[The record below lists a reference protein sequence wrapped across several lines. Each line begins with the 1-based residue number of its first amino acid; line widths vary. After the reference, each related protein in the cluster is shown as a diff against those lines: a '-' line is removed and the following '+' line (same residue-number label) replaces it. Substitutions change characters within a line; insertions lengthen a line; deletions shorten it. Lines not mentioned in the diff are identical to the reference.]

1 MKKLILCALVA
12 LLCASCADA
21 KLSPTEKEIKKHVTD
36 FVNDRVGSCEELI
49 INYAMLEAMTA
60 LDIELEEK
68 TKYNALA
75 KSPTPELFM
84 GYIARAIYRKDKD
97 SYKVEHIN
105 LVYWEDH
112 DPCVFMADPE
122 FRYIYMSD
130 KIQWTT
136 IPVKVN
142 KVR

>member
-1 MKKLILCALVA
+1 MKKIFLFAIVA
-12 LLCASCADA
+12 LLFSSCADA
-21 KLSPTEKEIKKHVTD
+21 KLTPTEKEIKKHVTA
-36 FVNDRVGSCEELI
+36 FVNDRVGKCEELI
-49 INYAMLEAMTA
+49 INYTMLEAMTA

-97 SYKVEHIN
+97 SYKVEHLN
-105 LVYWEDH
+105 LVYWKDH

-130 KIQWTT
+130 KIRWTT
-136 IPVKVN
+136 IPAKVN

>member
-1 MKKLILCALVA
+1 MKKIFLFAIVALVFS
-12 LLCASCADA
+12 SCADMS
-21 KLSPTEKEIKKHVTD
+21 LTPTEKEIKKHVTA
-36 FVNDRVGSCEELI
+36 FINDRVGKCEELI
-49 INYAMLEAMTA
+49 INYTMLEAMTA

-97 SYKVEHIN
+97 SYKVEHLN
-105 LVYWEDH
+105 LVYWKDH

-122 FRYIYMSD
+122 YRYIYMSD
-130 KIQWTT
+130 KIRWTT

>member
-1 MKKLILCALVA
+1 MKKIFLFAIVALVFS
-12 LLCASCADA
+12 SCADMSLTPEQKKRKQSIMSYFDQRVGKCEEVIIKYA
-21 KLSPTEKEIKKHVTD
+21 KLDYSTVCDIYD
-36 FVNDRVGSCEELI
+36 EEV
-49 INYAMLEAMTA
+49 E
-60 LDIELEEK
+60 
-68 TKYNALA
+68 KYNNNAQYPQYWA
-75 KSPTPELFM
+75 TSEFV
-84 GYIARAIYRKDKD
+84 RVIYRKDKD